1 MILYRTTQQEK
12 DALVPSKLDFGKIL
26 LTRHKR
32 LSSKIRRDI
41 SLAEIGEQGENK
53 VVEILKEFGNKDWIY
68 LENVWL
74 DKSGR
79 YETDIIVITNAAI
92 YVFEV
97 KNYEGIF
104 VFDNGDCKINNYDL
118 ADNCIAQTN
127 RAYKK
132 MHSICDEAFI
142 ETKIHG
148 ALIFIGE
155 YNTVEIK
162 SPIGN
167 IEVIKRSDLK
177 SYIYEMIEEERNFHE
192 RQVDIDTLMQ
202 QLNRYSISNP
212 FIFQPLSEAEFSDI
226 RTGICCA
233 RCHNFDLD
241 INRNDYIMC
250 MCGLAEPREEAIIR
264 TICDYGVLTF
274 DKNFEAP
281 KLIAFLNRQV
291 SRSNLYQILEKHFLK
306 VDPERSQGYMNRKL
320 PLAKINNH
328 FKINKPKK
336 LYLKQ
341 DSFIV
346 YSYNEYNPAETIS
359 GH

>member
-12 DALVPSKLDFGKIL
+12 DALIPSKLDFGNIL
-26 LTRHKR
+26 LTPHKR

-41 SLAEIGEQGENK
+41 SLSEIGEQGENK

-74 DKSGR
+74 DKGGR
-79 YETDIIVITNAAI
+79 YESDIIVITNAAM

-104 VFDNGDCKINNYDL
+104 EFDNGDCKINNYDL
-118 ADNCIAQTN
+118 ADNCIAQAN

-132 MHSICDEAFI
+132 MHSICSESFI
-142 ETKIHG
+142 KAKIHG

-162 SPIGN
+162 SPISN
-167 IEVIKRSDLK
+167 IKVITRSGLK
-177 SYIYEMIEEERNFHE
+177 SYIQEMVEEERNFHE
-192 RQVDIDTLMQ
+192 RQVDVDTLMQ

-212 FIFQPLSEAEFSDI
+212 FIFKPLSEEEFSDV
-226 RTGICCA
+226 RTGICCS
-233 RCHNFDLD
+233 RCHNFDLG
-241 INRNDYIMC
+241 INGNNYIMC
-250 MCGLAEPREEAIIR
+250 MCGLEEPRKEAIIR
-264 TICDYGVLTF
+264 TICDYGVLTY
-274 DKNFEAP
+274 DKNLESP
-281 KLIAFLNRQV
+281 KLIDFFNQQV
-291 SRSNLYQILEKHFLK
+291 SRSSLYQILEKHFLK
-306 VDPERSQGYMNRKL
+306 VDPERSQGYINEKL
-320 PLAKINNH
+320 PLSKKNNH
-328 FKINKPKK
+328 FKIDKPKK
-336 LYLKQ
+336 LHLTQ

-346 YSYNEYNPAETIS
+346 YSYNGYNPAETIS